1 VLNEKK
7 EVIIQQPNNTS
18 IEAPVSALIA
28 SFLCHCDKHGKLS
41 IKQPSIQPMFPWET
55 IHAEHFNAVNTVLAV
70 LGVSCKL
77 LINIVVENVKTPT
90 SRLCVFAL

>member
-28 SFLCHCDKHGKLS
+28 SFFMPL
-41 IKQPSIQPMFPWET
+41 W
-55 IHAEHFNAVNTVLAV
+55 
-70 LGVSCKL
+70 
-77 LINIVVENVKTPT
+77 
-90 SRLCVFAL
+90 